1 MISKVNLSLGLK
13 FLNYIF
19 MAKASEIKVG
29 NILRFNGE
37 LVTVTEVLHRTPG
50 KGGAFYLDKFRNIK
64 TGKIVE
70 ARLATDE
77 QVEICRVETNDF
89 QYLYEDGD
97 AMVIMDN
104 TTFEQHNIPKALFGP
119 AVKFLK
125 EGMSVIVSFESEEP
139 IMAVA
144 PNFVDLEIT
153 YAEPAVKGDTSS
165 GALKIATTENGIE
178 IKVPLFVNQGDRI
191 KVDTRTG
198 EYVERAK

>member
-1 MISKVNLSLGLK
+1 
-13 FLNYIF
+13 

-29 NILRFNGE
+29 NILRYNGE
-37 LVTVTEVLHRTPG
+37 LVSVTEVLHRTPG

-89 QYLYEDGD
+89 QYLYEEGD
-97 AMVIMDN
+97 TMVIMHNETYDQ
-104 TTFEQHNIPKALFGP
+104 FNIPKSLFGTSGR
-119 AVKFLK
+119 FLK
-125 EGMSVIVSFESEEP
+125 EGMNVIVSFESEEP
-139 IMAVA
+139 IMAQA
-144 PNFVDLEIT
+144 PNFVELEIT

-165 GALKIATTENGIE
+165 GALKYATTENGVEVKI
-178 IKVPLFVNQGDRI
+178 PLFISQGERI

-198 EYVERAK
+198 EYVERVK

>member
-1 MISKVNLSLGLK
+1 
-13 FLNYIF
+13 

-144 PNFVDLEIT
+144 PNFVELEIT

-165 GALKIATTENGIE
+165 GALKTATTENGIE
-178 IKVPLFVNQGDRI
+178 IKVPLFVNQGDKI

>member
-1 MISKVNLSLGLK
+1 MPHKIIV
-13 FLNYIF
+13 

-64 TGKIVE
+64 TGRVVE

-89 QYLYEDGD
+89 QYLYQEGD
-97 AMVIMDN
+97 YMVIMDN
-104 TTFEQHNIPKALFGP
+104 TTYDQHNIAKSLFGP
-119 AVKFLK
+119 SARFLK
-125 EGMSVIVSFESEEP
+125 EGMSVIVSFESEEA
-139 IMAVA
+139 IMAQA
-144 PNFVDLEIT
+144 PNFVELEIT

-165 GALKIATTENGIE
+165 GALKSATTENGVE
-178 IKVPLFVNQGDRI
+178 VKVPLFVNQGDKI

-198 EYVERAK
+198 EYVERVK

>member
-1 MISKVNLSLGLK
+1 
-13 FLNYIF
+13 

-97 AMVIMDN
+97 YMVIMHN
-104 TTFEQHNIPKALFGP
+104 ESFEQHNIPKALFGP

-125 EGMSVIVSFESEEP
+125 EGVVFFVFFERDEKIRAPAP
-139 IMAVA
+139 IFGGRKF
-144 PNFVDLEIT
+144 P
-153 YAEPAVKGDTSS
+153 YPQPAVK
-165 GALKIATTENGIE
+165 
-178 IKVPLFVNQGDRI
+178 
-191 KVDTRTG
+191 
-198 EYVERAK
+198 

>member
-1 MISKVNLSLGLK
+1 
-13 FLNYIF
+13 

-29 NILRFNGE
+29 NILRYNGE

-77 QVEICRVETNDF
+77 QVEICRVDTNDF

-97 AMVIMDN
+97 TLVVMHN
-104 TTFEQHNIPKALFGP
+104 ETYEQHNIPKMLFGP

-125 EGMSVIVSFESEEP
+125 EGMNVIVSFESEEP
-139 IMAVA
+139 IMATT
-144 PNFVDLEIT
+144 PNFVELEIT
-153 YAEPAVKGDTSS
+153 YTEPAVKGDTSS
-165 GALKIATTENGIE
+165 GALKLATTENGVE
-178 IKVPLFVNQGDRI
+178 IRVPIFVNQGDKI

-198 EYVERAK
+198 EYVERVK